1 MYFLVDNQLK
11 IIFGFSAKC
20 GCTNVR
26 KFFLSITK
34 EDHILNLYKL
44 KRYLYVGQ
52 SRLPKDISSFRIYI
66 FIRNPYERLPSGFF
80 NKYVEK
86 NAFRKFWKNEKEL
99 TFKNFVNTITV
110 EGIGKQIETHHFTPQ
125 TTEFWEDRLLENQ
138 NVKFIDIK
146 DLKKVK
152 EDLFN
157 ELDEKF
163 IPNKETK
170 KITNFIEN
178 AWNIQIDEL
187 NDMSPDYKCLY
198 NKELKEKVYNFYKK
212 DFETFKKLGFDYDI

>member
-1 MYFLVDNQLK
+1 M
-11 IIFGFSAKC
+11 
-20 GCTNVR
+20 
-26 KFFLSITK
+26 
-34 EDHILNLYKL
+34 
-44 KRYLYVGQ
+44 
-52 SRLPKDISSFRIYI
+52 
-66 FIRNPYERLPSGFF
+66 
-80 NKYVEK
+80 
-86 NAFRKFWKNEKEL
+86 
-99 TFKNFVNTITV
+99 
-110 EGIGKQIETHHFTPQ
+110 
-125 TTEFWEDRLLENQ
+125 ENQ

-212 DFETFKKLGFDYDI
+212 DFEIFKKFGFDYDI